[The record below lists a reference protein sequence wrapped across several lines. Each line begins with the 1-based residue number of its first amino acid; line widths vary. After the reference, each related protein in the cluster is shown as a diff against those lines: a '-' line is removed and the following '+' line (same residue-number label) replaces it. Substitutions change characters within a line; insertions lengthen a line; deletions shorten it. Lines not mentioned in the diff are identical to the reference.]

1 MAVSKRFLKLI
12 IFCLTLPKRALSSAI
27 FSKLIIIV
35 TSLLMP
41 AKYDTSFFTK
51 DQKVHSD
58 LHHDS
63 NSELT
68 WISKIK
74 QTNSMIIFKKH
85 VFLLVISMWEQVK
98 SGCSH
103 LIQDGLTLYLGF
115 GGGGGGTGGVLP
127 RKKNRKLRSSKL
139 LEKHWDCQS

>member
-1 MAVSKRFLKLI
+1 ML
-12 IFCLTLPKRALSSAI
+12 
-27 FSKLIIIV
+27 
-35 TSLLMP
+35 

-68 WISKIK
+68 WISKIN
-74 QTNSMIIFKKH
+74 QTNSMIILKKTC
-85 VFLLVISMWEQVK
+85 FSASCLLVRAALVSRLRSSRDSDSQVK

-103 LIQDGLTLYLGF
+103 LIRDGLTL
-115 GGGGGGTGGVLP
+115 
-127 RKKNRKLRSSKL
+127 
-139 LEKHWDCQS
+139 